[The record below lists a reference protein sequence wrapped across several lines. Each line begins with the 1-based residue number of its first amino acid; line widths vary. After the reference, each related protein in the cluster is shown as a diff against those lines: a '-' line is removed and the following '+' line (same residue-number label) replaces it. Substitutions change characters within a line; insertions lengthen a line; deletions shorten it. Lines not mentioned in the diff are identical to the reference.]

1 LKTSTNAL
9 TKRFCALQG
18 WPCETVQSWRGRIRH
33 DLFGIADS
41 IVLID
46 DKALWV
52 QNCSYGSLKPHRD
65 EIERSPHLAWIDRSG
80 TWLELWEWRK
90 KKVGRKGLWF
100 LRGQTRAGGA
110 WTKLEEWHGPYDLY
124 PTPKKEK
131 ARRRGPA
138 RMDQSGSVVT
148 SSPGVAAVP

>member
-1 LKTSTNAL
+1 MKTSTNAL

-18 WPCETVQSWRGRIRH
+18 WPCETVQSWRGKIRH

-52 QNCSYGSLKPHRD
+52 QNCSYGSLKQHRD
-65 EIERSPHLAWIDRSG
+65 EIDRSPHLAWVDRSM

-90 KKVGRKGLWF
+90 KK
-100 LRGQTRAGGA
+100 A
-110 WTKLEEWHGPYDLY
+110 
-124 PTPKKEK
+124 
-131 ARRRGPA
+131 
-138 RMDQSGSVVT
+138 SGSTSTPGNVYGTAATPGEEVT
-148 SSPGVAAVP
+148 TLPD